1 MLHAVTLLLVL
12 VAAAPLARFIPMAVL
27 AAILFVVAWNMGEWH
42 EISQLLKQT
51 KTDIS
56 VWLVTFTLTV
66 VADLTLAVEVGMILA
81 ALLYIR
87 RVSSTTTVSMVTS
100 DYIEAGRPH
109 ILQDKAIPS
118 YVAIFRIHGPLL
130 FGVTDKLAAIT
141 DHLERL
147 PPIVIVRLR
156 NMTALDAT
164 GIKALE
170 EVADR
175 VKSSGR
181 TILFCG
187 AREQPSNV
195 MRQTGFDEY
204 VGPGNVCPT
213 ILHAL
218 RRAEQIHKVAAA

>member
-1 MLHAVTLLLVL
+1 
-12 VAAAPLARFIPMAVL
+12 
-27 AAILFVVAWNMGEWH
+27 
-42 EISQLLKQT
+42 T

-56 VWLVTFTLTV
+56 VWLVTFSLTV
-66 VADLTLAVEVGMILA
+66 IADLTLAVEVGMILA

-100 DYIEAGRPH
+100 DYIESGRAH
-109 ILQDKAIPS
+109 SLQDKNIPP

-130 FGVTDKLAAIT
+130 FGVTDKVAVIT
-141 DHLERL
+141 ENIDRL

-175 VKSSGR
+175 VEASGR
-181 TILFCG
+181 TVRVCG
-187 AREQPSNV
+187 ARAQPAAV
-195 MRQTGFDEY
+195 MRHAQCHRRVGEGTGCA
-204 VGPGNVCPT
+204 NV
-213 ILHAL
+213 LVALQRAEEL
-218 RRAEQIHKVAAA
+218 RRAAAASGRRRASERRTPNSPTWRKHERADG